1 MKIQAYPPPGE
12 PGRLDP
18 FRATVAADLR
28 VRLWSADED
37 AKLGDALDRWE
48 LSLFQE
54 EPFRGE
60 QLRHALDAA
69 LGEGDGLWAAAMRGA
84 ALLGATP
91 GERADLV
98 ERLREPTP
106 ELLRR
111 LLVEVLLHG
120 ERRRL
125 VRELDETLLALRAR
139 PASVAE
145 LHARAS

>member
-1 MKIQAYPPPGE
+1 
-12 PGRLDP
+12 
-18 FRATVAADLR
+18 
-28 VRLWSADED
+28 
-37 AKLGDALDRWE
+37 
-48 LSLFQE
+48 LFQS

-60 QLRHALDAA
+60 QLRHALDSA
-69 LGEGDGLWAAAMRGA
+69 LGAGDGAWAAAMRGA

-91 GERADLV
+91 EERAGLA
-98 ERLREPTP
+98 ERLREPTD

-120 ERRRL
+120 ERGRL

-145 LHARAS
+145 LRTRAS